1 MKLKVYSI
9 YDKAAKA
16 YNTPFFMHNKAL
28 AIRAFEDNVNAQEE
42 NNISK
47 HPEQFSLFCLGEYDD
62 SKAQFQLLE
71 QPELE
76 ATALELVKPTQET
89 DLLKAIKDLTK
100 LLITEEL

>member
-1 MKLKVYSI
+1 MYSI

-28 AIRAFEDNVNAQEE
+28 AIRAFSDNVNSKEE

-47 HPEQFSLFCLGEYDD
+47 HPDQFSLFYLGEYDD
-62 SKAQFQLLE
+62 SKAQFNIND

-76 ATALELVKPTQET
+76 ATALELVEHTLET
-89 DLLKAIKDLTK
+89 DLIKEIKALKS
-100 LLITEEL
+100 LLITEDN